1 MAVRK
6 RFDALQ
12 TLRFLLFLV
21 VFGEHSGFYRLI
33 GVPIFF
39 EISIMSVFLMMSGF
53 LMFYTYSERELSTN
67 PVENV
72 KFSIGRIK
80 KLYPLHVETALIQL
94 AFVIFFFFDYFKT
107 NPEGFG
113 YFSFRV
119 GVNLALLQAWVPNL
133 EEYTF
138 FLNGPSWFL
147 SVMLFAYFLFPYI
160 VKLLKKLKTI
170 RNGVIAAVLLFT
182 ISFIVTILVGSKTGY
197 LDSEFFIWFTMNS
210 PIMRT
215 TDFILGCIIGFIYVE
230 RRKTADIDAKPYS
243 KGLWT
248 FYEIMSFLLLQVF
261 SVFIVAGV
269 YLIAG
274 DIGIALAYCTVG
286 LPCLI
291 GLPILL
297 VCIYGRG
304 YMSKLFSWK
313 PLVYLGDISMYT
325 YLIHYIYTQLWAYL
339 QDYVFGIDKSDPR
352 NIYMVPVEFVL
363 TIGTAILYDKFRKK
377 RAAAAKAKVVRTI
390 EGQVEGA

>member
-12 TLRFLLFLV
+12 TLRFICFLI
-21 VFGEHSGFYRLI
+21 VFGEHSGFFRLL

-53 LMFYTYSERELSTN
+53 LMYYTYSERELSLN
-67 PVENV
+67 PVKNV
-72 KFSIGRIK
+72 KFSYGRLK

-94 AFVIFFFFDYFKT
+94 LFVIVFFFDYFKT

-119 GVNLALLQAWVPNL
+119 GINLALLQAWFPNL
-133 EEYTF
+133 EQFTF

-147 SVMLFAYFLFPYI
+147 SVMVFAYFMFPYV
-160 VKLLKKLKTI
+160 VKLLKKLKTV
-170 RNGVIAAVLLFT
+170 RNGLIAAALLFAV
-182 ISFIVTILVGSKTGY
+182 SFIVTVAIGSKVGY

-230 RRKTADIDAKPYS
+230 RRKTNDVDAKAYS

-269 YLIAG
+269 YLIG
-274 DIGIALAYCTVG
+274 GNIGIALAYCTVG

-297 VCIYGRG
+297 VCIYSRG

-352 NIYMVPVEFVL
+352 NFYMVPVEFVL
-363 TIGTAILYDKFRKK
+363 TIITAILYDKFRKK
-377 RAAAAKAKVVRTI
+377 RAAAAKARIASPVT
-390 EGQVEGA
+390 GQVEGA

>member
-12 TLRFLLFLV
+12 TLRFICFLI
-21 VFGEHSGFYRLI
+21 VFGEHSGFFRLL

-53 LMFYTYSERELSTN
+53 LMYYTYSERELSLN
-67 PVENV
+67 PVKNV
-72 KFSIGRIK
+72 KFSYGRLK

-94 AFVIFFFFDYFKT
+94 LFVIVFFFDYFKT

-119 GVNLALLQAWVPNL
+119 GINLALLQAWFPNL
-133 EEYTF
+133 EQFTF

-147 SVMLFAYFLFPYI
+147 SVMVFAYFMFPYV
-160 VKLLKKLKTI
+160 VKLLKKLKTV
-170 RNGVIAAVLLFT
+170 RNGLIAAALLFAV
-182 ISFIVTILVGSKTGY
+182 SFIVTVAIGSKVGY

-230 RRKTADIDAKPYS
+230 RRKTNDVDAKAYS

-248 FYEIMSFLLLQVF
+248 FYE
-261 SVFIVAGV
+261 
-269 YLIAG
+269 
-274 DIGIALAYCTVG
+274 
-286 LPCLI
+286 
-291 GLPILL
+291 
-297 VCIYGRG
+297 
-304 YMSKLFSWK
+304 
-313 PLVYLGDISMYT
+313 
-325 YLIHYIYTQLWAYL
+325 
-339 QDYVFGIDKSDPR
+339 
-352 NIYMVPVEFVL
+352 
-363 TIGTAILYDKFRKK
+363 
-377 RAAAAKAKVVRTI
+377 
-390 EGQVEGA
+390 

>member
-1 MAVRK
+1 MKPYTSCLYVWSLTGR
-6 RFDALQ
+6 
-12 TLRFLLFLV
+12 
-21 VFGEHSGFYRLI
+21 
-33 GVPIFF
+33 
-39 EISIMSVFLMMSGF
+39 GF
-53 LMFYTYSERELSTN
+53 L
-67 PVENV
+67 
-72 KFSIGRIK
+72 
-80 KLYPLHVETALIQL
+80 
-94 AFVIFFFFDYFKT
+94 
-107 NPEGFG
+107 
-113 YFSFRV
+113 
-119 GVNLALLQAWVPNL
+119 
-133 EEYTF
+133 
-138 FLNGPSWFL
+138 
-147 SVMLFAYFLFPYI
+147 
-160 VKLLKKLKTI
+160 
-170 RNGVIAAVLLFT
+170 
-182 ISFIVTILVGSKTGY
+182 
-197 LDSEFFIWFTMNS
+197 
-210 PIMRT
+210 
-215 TDFILGCIIGFIYVE
+215 IYVK

-269 YLIAG
+269 YLVAG

-325 YLIHYIYTQLWAYL
+325 YLIHYIYTQFWAYL

-352 NIYMVPVEFVL
+352 NIYIVPVEFVL

-377 RAAAAKAKVVRTI
+377 RAVAAKAKVERPI